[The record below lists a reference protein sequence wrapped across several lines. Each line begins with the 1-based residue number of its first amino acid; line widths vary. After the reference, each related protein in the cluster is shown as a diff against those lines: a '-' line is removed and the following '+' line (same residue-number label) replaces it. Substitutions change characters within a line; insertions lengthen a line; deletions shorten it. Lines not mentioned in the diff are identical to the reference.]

1 MNVVLRTNLC
11 IAFLT
16 SAVGCQVCHPAFKNA
31 CAPDACGPE
40 IHVRAPAQ
48 KVVVHRDDCPPPE
61 APCVE
66 EKPAPVETK
75 AAPTPPQTTAAPSP
89 SPSAGNPAPQQMMV
103 MGQPTQQQMMA
114 QAGYAAIP
122 TLPTKTALTITCDI
136 IRIPIP
142 IPRLRTVEIPP
153 ETKLSYVQIGGGGAI
168 GAVAAPMPVAQQ
180 AAFVQP
186 VGVQAVGAQGECIRP
201 EHLAAAAAIVRAQNA
216 SAQSA
221 PPNGASPAAAA
232 DPRLKVIEELERR
245 CSELEQAKAAKS
257 AEQGGAP
264 PTNGAPPEGQWK
276 AGAGK

>member
-1 MNVVLRTNLC
+1 MNVILRTTLC

-16 SAVGCQVCHPAFKNA
+16 SAVGCQSCHPAFKNA
-31 CAPDACGPE
+31 CAQDACGPE

-75 AAPTPPQTTAAPSP
+75 AAPAPQPTTAAP
-89 SPSAGNPAPQQMMV
+89 NPAPQQMMV
-103 MGQPTQQQMMA
+103 GQPTQQQVMA

-122 TLPTKTALTITCDI
+122 SLPTSTALTITCDI

-153 ETKLSYVQIGGGGAI
+153 ETKLSYVHIGGGSAV

-180 AAFVQP
+180 AAFVQQAP
-186 VGVQAVGAQGECIRP
+186 VQAVGAGVNECIRP

-221 PPNGASPAAAA
+221 PPAGASPAAAA

-257 AEQGGAP
+257 AGQTAAP
-264 PTNGAPPEGQWK
+264 PTNGPPPAGEWK
-276 AGAGK
+276 SGGK